1 MLINHEPDRNI
12 EDVTDTEI
20 YDAIRYLEPDPKSAK
35 EMDDDDREKDNG
47 AVIWFGCTGQPF
59 STLSTPSTVLVLNL
73 LGKFLDLALLSF
85 LSALVCDLP
94 LQEGCN
100 RVTYAPESTRRLSGH
115 ISPQPS
121 SVPIQARQ

>member
-1 MLINHEPDRNI
+1 MHANYAPDSAGF
-12 EDVTDTEI
+12 VSSALCS
-20 YDAIRYLEPDPKSAK
+20 AIRFPAPFVVDE
-35 EMDDDDREKDNG
+35 
-47 AVIWFGCTGQPF
+47 FGCHRPAF